1 MNKDRLIAFTDAV
14 LAIIMTILILGLDK
28 PSELNFDGMWELR
41 YSFLAYLLSFFWI
54 GSVWIALNRIWEK
67 VERIS
72 GTVVWWNL
80 VFLFFFSFLPY
91 ATGLVSNNFDSRM
104 TQAFYGITV
113 ILATVSNWILH
124 KLIDIPNRG
133 NEALLELTKEY
144 RRIIIPDIIIK
155 IVALILTLTIYPTI
169 MLYGVL
175 FSAAYFQVAKAVV
188 YRKRKKDMLR

>member
-28 PSELNFDGMWELR
+28 PSELTFDGMWELR

-54 GSVWIALNRIWEK
+54 GSVWSALNSIWEK

-72 GTVVWWNL
+72 GIVVWWNL
-80 VFLFFFSFLPY
+80 VFLFFISFLPY
-91 ATGLVSNNFDSRM
+91 ATGLVSNNFDNRM

-113 ILATVSNWILH
+113 ILATIGNWILN
-124 KLIDIPNRG
+124 KLIDIPNPG

-144 RRIIIPDIIIK
+144 RIIMLPDIIIK
-155 IVALILTLTIYPTI
+155 IIALILTLTIYPTI

-175 FSAAYFQVAKAVV
+175 FSAAYFQVAKAVT
-188 YRKRKKDMLR
+188 YRKRKKTRF